1 MEEVWECWG
10 DWVGEG
16 GSASSGGEKGG
27 YGVGEGSGCC
37 VCKGC
42 VQGEVRLR
50 VDLWQRQKRVEGVQ
64 WWGGVEEVIELEG
77 E

>member
-27 YGVGEGSGCC
+27 YGV
-37 VCKGC
+37 CKGC

-50 VDLWQRQKRVEGVQ
+50 VDLWQRQRRVEGVW
-64 WWGGVEEVIELEG
+64 WWGGVEEVFELEG
-77 E
+77 G